1 MSMPLVGVTAD
12 WRDVGDM
19 PYHIV
24 GDKYARAVWE
34 SARCTP
40 LHIPAMAGSHDPF
53 HLVAALDGI
62 FFTGSPSN
70 VHPSRYGV
78 APSEAHEP
86 YDPPRDATIFPLI
99 DAALETGLP
108 ALFVCRG
115 FQELNVALGGKLH
128 AKVHEVEGR
137 IDHRR
142 PKHDDL
148 DVQYGPNHK
157 VSFVEGGFF
166 ADLVGATEIT
176 VNSLHNQALDQVADR
191 LIVEAVAPDGT
202 PEAVVVKDAKGF
214 AIGVQWHP
222 EYGPIEKSVSSR
234 IFEAF
239 GDAVRDHVA
248 ARRGTQK
255 AAE

>member
-1 MSMPLVGVTAD
+1 MPMPLVGVTAD

-34 SARCTP
+34 TARCTP
-40 LHIPAMAGSHDPF
+40 LLIPAMADGHDPV
-53 HLVAALDGI
+53 HLVDALDGI

-70 VHPSRYGV
+70 VHPTRYGV
-78 APSEAHEP
+78 TPSPAHEP
-86 YDPPRDATIFPLI
+86 YDPARDATIFPLI
-99 DAALETGLP
+99 AAALDAGLP

-115 FQELNVALGGKLH
+115 FQELNVALGGTLH
-128 AKVHEVEGR
+128 AKVHEIEGR
-137 IDHRR
+137 ADHRR
-142 PKHDDL
+142 PKHDDPA
-148 DVQYGPNHK
+148 VQYGPNHR
-157 VSFVEGGFF
+157 VTFTPGGYF
-166 ADLVGATEIT
+166 ANLTGATEAT
-176 VNSLHNQALDQVADR
+176 VNSLHNQALDTVSDR
-191 LIVEAVAPDGT
+191 LTVEALAPDGT

-222 EYGPIEKSVSSR
+222 EYGPIDPAVSTR

-248 ARRGTQK
+248 GRSETRS

>member
-1 MSMPLVGVTAD
+1 MALPLVGVTAD
-12 WRDVGDM
+12 WRDVGGM

-40 LHIPAMAGSHDPF
+40 LLIPAMAESHEPL
-53 HLVAALDGI
+53 HLIDALDGI

-70 VHPSRYGV
+70 VHPARYDV

-86 YDPPRDATIFPLI
+86 YDPARDATTFPLI
-99 DAALETGLP
+99 EASLEASLP

-115 FQELNVALGGKLH
+115 FQELNVALEGTLH

-137 IDHRR
+137 ADHRR
-142 PKHDDL
+142 PKHDDV
-148 DVQYGPNHK
+148 DVQYGPSHT
-157 VSFVEGGFF
+157 VSLIDGGFF
-166 ADLVGATEIT
+166 AELAGATEVT
-176 VNSLHNQALDQVADR
+176 VNSLHNQALDKVSDQLV
-191 LIVEAVAPDGT
+191 IEAVAPDGT

-214 AIGVQWHP
+214 AVGVQWHP
-222 EYGPIEKSVSSR
+222 EYGAIESGVSTGL
-234 IFEAF
+234 FQAF
-239 GDAVRDHVA
+239 GDAVRQRAA
-248 ARRGTQK
+248 ARGRAVD

>member
-1 MSMPLVGVTAD
+1 VTAD
-12 WRDVGDM
+12 RRDVGGI

-40 LHIPAMAGSHDPF
+40 LLIPAMADSHDPL
-53 HLVAALDGI
+53 HLIDALDGI

-70 VHPSRYGV
+70 VHPARYGV
-78 APSEAHEP
+78 APTQAHEP
-86 YDPPRDATIFPLI
+86 YDPARDSTTFPLI
-99 DAALETGLP
+99 QASLDAGLP

-115 FQELNVALGGKLH
+115 FQELNVALGGTLH

-137 IDHRR
+137 ADHRR
-142 PKHDDL
+142 PKHDDV
-148 DVQYGPNHK
+148 DVQYGPNHTIK
-157 VSFVEGGFF
+157 IAQGGFV
-166 ADLVGATEIT
+166 ADLTGATEVT
-176 VNSLHNQALDQVADR
+176 VNSLHNQALDKVSDR

-202 PEAVVVKDAKGF
+202 PEAVVVKGAKGF
-214 AIGVQWHP
+214 AVGVQWHP
-222 EYGPIEKSVSSR
+222 EYDAIESAVSNR

-239 GDAVRDHVA
+239 GDAVRQHA
-248 ARRGTQK
+248 SARGRAVT